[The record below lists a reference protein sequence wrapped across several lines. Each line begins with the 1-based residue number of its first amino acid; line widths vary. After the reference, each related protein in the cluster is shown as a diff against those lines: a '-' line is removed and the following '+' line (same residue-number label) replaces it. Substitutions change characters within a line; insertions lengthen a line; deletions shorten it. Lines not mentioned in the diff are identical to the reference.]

1 MRPGKRKWCFVLVC
15 FDSGRFIVIPQFVR
29 LLFPQVSGRI
39 LGGLAV
45 LLIVSGC
52 ASAPKNA
59 DDQWAQSDSATDAE
73 EVSDNDPI
81 ELLNRFV
88 FAFNDALDVTLFQ
101 PASAFYRFAL
111 PEEVRDSVRNFMRNI
126 STPVIL
132 ANDLLQGEWERAEA
146 TTTRFFVN
154 STIGVAGLFDI
165 AKDMGYEYHDEDFG
179 QTLATYG
186 TGEGAYVV
194 LPIIGPSSVRDT
206 AGLVVDSLL
215 DPLTYILSTEAALGR
230 RAISSIDTRSRNIE
244 VVEEIKRDSIDYYAR
259 VRSLYRQR
267 RANEISNGT
276 EEDDFLRPGLTF
288 LPQNNQQLGELPVGE
303 VPLSE

>member
-1 MRPGKRKWCFVLVC
+1 MFWQVLK
-15 FDSGRFIVIPQFVR
+15 SGRHIVIPQMVK
-29 LLFPQVSGRI
+29 LFFSHVSGKMLGALAI
-39 LGGLAV
+39 LLV
-45 LLIVSGC
+45 VSGC
-52 ASAPKNA
+52 ASAPKNT
-59 DDQWAQSDSATDAE
+59 DDQWAQSDGTVSASE
-73 EVSDNDPI
+73 PSDNDPI

-101 PASAFYRFAL
+101 PASALYRFAL

-154 STIGVAGLFDI
+154 STIGVAGLFDV
-165 AKDMGYEYHDEDFG
+165 AKDMGYDYHDEDFG

-186 TGEGAYVV
+186 TGEGAYLV
-194 LPIIGPSSVRDT
+194 LPLVGPSSLRDG
-206 AGLVVDSLL
+206 AGLIVDSLL
-215 DPLTYILSTEAALGR
+215 DPLTYILSTEAAIAR
-230 RAISSIDTRSRNIE
+230 RGISSVDTRSRNIE
-244 VVEEIKRDSIDYYAR
+244 LVEEIKRDSIDYYAR

-267 RANEISNGT
+267 RENEISNGV

-288 LPQNNQQLGELPVGE
+288 LEQGTGNAQLGFVPRTA
-303 VPLSE
+303 PLSE

>member
-1 MRPGKRKWCFVLVC
+1 MFWLVMN
-15 FDSGRFIVIPQFVR
+15 SGRLIVIPQVVR
-29 LLFPQVSGRI
+29 LYFSHVSGRI
-39 LGGLAV
+39 LGALAV

-52 ASAPKNA
+52 ASAPNNT
-59 DDQWAQSDSATDAE
+59 DDQWAQSDGTTDAV

-101 PASAFYRFAL
+101 PASALYRFAL
-111 PEEVRDSVRNFMRNI
+111 PEEVRDSVRNFMRNV

-154 STIGVAGLFDI
+154 STIGVAGLFDV

-186 TGEGAYVV
+186 SGEGAYLV
-194 LPIIGPSSVRDT
+194 LPIIGPSSLRDG

-215 DPLTYILSTEAALGR
+215 DPLTYILSTEAALAR
-230 RAISSIDTRSRNIE
+230 RGISSIDTRSRNIE
-244 VVEEIKRDSIDYYAR
+244 LVDEIKRDSIDYYAR

-267 RANEISNGT
+267 RENEISNGV

-288 LPQNNQQLGELPVGE
+288 LHRDNEQLGELPVRE

>member
-1 MRPGKRKWCFVLVC
+1 MVK
-15 FDSGRFIVIPQFVR
+15 
-29 LLFPQVSGRI
+29 LFFSHVSGKMLGALAI
-39 LGGLAV
+39 LLV
-45 LLIVSGC
+45 VSGC
-52 ASAPKNA
+52 ASAPKNT
-59 DDQWAQSDSATDAE
+59 DDQWAQSDGTVSASE
-73 EVSDNDPI
+73 PSDNDPI

-101 PASAFYRFAL
+101 PASALYRFAL

-154 STIGVAGLFDI
+154 STIGVAGLFDV
-165 AKDMGYEYHDEDFG
+165 AKDMGYDYHDEDFG

-186 TGEGAYVV
+186 TGEGAYLV
-194 LPIIGPSSVRDT
+194 LPLVGPSSLRDG
-206 AGLVVDSLL
+206 AGLIVDSLL
-215 DPLTYILSTEAALGR
+215 DPLTYILSTEAAIAR
-230 RAISSIDTRSRNIE
+230 RGISSVDTRSRNIE
-244 VVEEIKRDSIDYYAR
+244 LVEEIKRDSIDYYAR

-267 RANEISNGT
+267 RENEISNGV

-288 LPQNNQQLGELPVGE
+288 LEQGTGNAQLGFVPRTA
-303 VPLSE
+303 PLSE